1 MREIDS
7 DNQLMDVMNEFELK
21 NINTIH
27 LIINFIPLKTIFPEQ
42 LELHPNSNK
51 NSNTQPNTKAQC
63 QHNNLTYNQVTLC
76 VLNPHW
82 CLLIVTL
89 TMRHTLKLIGHLVTL
104 MGPIMIAQMG
114 IRVMTQ
120 MGSQ

>member
-1 MREIDS
+1 MMEILDFSTVVGEKFHQEVQIPWSDEVREIDS

-51 NSNTQPNTKAQC
+51 NSNTQPN
-63 QHNNLTYNQVTLC
+63 
-76 VLNPHW
+76 
-82 CLLIVTL
+82 
-89 TMRHTLKLIGHLVTL
+89 
-104 MGPIMIAQMG
+104 
-114 IRVMTQ
+114 
-120 MGSQ
+120 